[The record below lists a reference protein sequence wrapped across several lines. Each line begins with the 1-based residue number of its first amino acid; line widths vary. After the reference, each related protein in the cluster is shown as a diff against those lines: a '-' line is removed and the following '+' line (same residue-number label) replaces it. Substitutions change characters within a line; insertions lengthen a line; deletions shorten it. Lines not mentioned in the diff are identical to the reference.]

1 MAASSVDQAVLNL
14 FSQNKPFS
22 LQNLVDLLAH
32 AGFKKAAITKS
43 VDSLVEHGKITA
55 KEFGKTK
62 LFMPPQAG
70 LAVLSKEEMAEKRAA
85 TKAAQDAL
93 REERDA
99 VKAAEAELTSW
110 RTSLTVEQMQAEAA
124 ALTSKV
130 LWVQAN
136 TPSLSSMCRILLTGA
151 VLVSAADKAAAEKA
165 LTTNLEHWR
174 KRRSI
179 FKNIWSTM
187 SESIEGRK
195 EAEVFEEM
203 GVDTDEAVGADLKG
217 LEGLAG
223 AKRRRF

>member
-43 VDSLVEHGKITA
+43 VDSLVEHGKISA

-110 RTSLTVEQMQAEAA
+110 RTSLTAEQMQAEAA
-124 ALTSKV
+124 ALTSK
-130 LWVQAN
+130 LADLQRRLE
-136 TPSLSSMCRILLTGA
+136 PLKTGA

-165 LTTNLEHWR
+165 LATNLEHWR